1 MKISEEVIESRVS
14 AFECNEAR
22 SLSSA
27 WRAVSNRKSAA
38 FSLVELLIVIAII
51 AIMASIVI
59 SAFSNASADSRLVLV
74 RQQQAVVQEAINS
87 WLAYNSS
94 GKKSDGTPRS
104 LSSAR
109 TDYNTATTGLARLA
123 LVQAYL
129 DDATYSH
136 LVSNTSNADQVRS
149 DAMVK
154 SGQYLQITDW
164 PSGSYPKVNL
174 ITP

>member
-1 MKISEEVIESRVS
+1 MKISEEVFESRAS

-27 WRAVSNRKSAA
+27 WRAASNRKSTA

-74 RQQQAVVQEAINS
+74 RQQQAVVQEAVNS
-87 WLAYNSS
+87 WLAYRSAA
-94 GKKSDGTPRS
+94 PRS

-109 TDYNTATTGLARLA
+109 TEYNAATTGLARLA
-123 LVQAYL
+123 LVRSYL
-129 DDATYSH
+129 DDATYAH
-136 LVSNTSNADQVRS
+136 LVANTSNADQVRS

-154 SGQYLQITDW
+154 SGEYLQITDW

-174 ITP
+174 VTP